1 VEAHEA
7 ADRSYMAEGLALLE
21 LAGRAVDLYERQPPA
36 ERRKL
41 LNFVLSN
48 STWRDRDLE
57 VAWRQPFDLLAQSI
71 GAVRQNKEPP
81 NAGSG
86 GHSRWLRMVEHLRTT
101 ETPDSPLVARVIVP
115 RPPHQKTISNAKIR
129 EAEKKKRVVGVLAK
143 AREFEALLREPG
155 VGTRAR
161 LACRLGVSRAHVTQT
176 MAVLGVPG
184 RLMNVLVR
192 AEEAGAPVTLAAWRR
207 VKRLPEDA
215 AVRALR
221 EMGYGR
227 VGTGTAGT

>member
-1 VEAHEA
+1 
-7 ADRSYMAEGLALLE
+7 
-21 LAGRAVDLYERQPPA
+21 
-36 ERRKL
+36 
-41 LNFVLSN
+41 
-48 STWRDRDLE
+48 
-57 VAWRQPFDLLAQSI
+57 
-71 GAVRQNKEPP
+71 
-81 NAGSG
+81 
-86 GHSRWLRMVEHLRTT
+86 MVEHLRTT